1 MSEIYKISNRNRHRN
16 KEKKKLREAVVVDV
30 SQSSSQSFDYFSS
43 SKKQKGEGL
52 ATSEKEGEG
61 NDQVLREVGWGD
73 ALKAQVSKSTSIAQK
88 GTMGHYKS
96 IVNSSA
102 KPQLNPYLVN
112 DVS

>member
-43 SKKQKGEGL
+43 KKQKGEGL
-52 ATSEKEGEG
+52 AASEKAGEG

>member
-16 KEKKKLREAVVVDV
+16 KEKKKLREAVVVDA

-43 SKKQKGEGL
+43 KKQKGEGL
-52 ATSEKEGEG
+52 GSEKEG
-61 NDQVLREVGWGD
+61 NDQVLKEEVGWGD
-73 ALKAQVSKSTSIAQK
+73 ALKAQVSRSTSIAQK